1 MGREPPTFCVA
12 NARCRSGPF
21 ASVRSNQVFAG
32 LRNTTEPER
41 TPNVAILATESVL
54 LLTAGWNQAGVFSG
68 SDGASA
74 GSSEGSSGAGASRGT
89 GSSSGST
96 V

>member
-1 MGREPPTFCVA
+1 MGREPPTFCMT
-12 NARCRSGPF
+12 NARCHSARSRPF
-21 ASVRSNQVFAG
+21 AQTKYLQAFGTRPNPS
-32 LRNTTEPER
+32 ER
-41 TPNVAILATESVL
+41 RTLPSFATESVL